1 LSGGRKTKHMGATVN
16 HITSLSV
23 VIPAYNEKGALRAAL
38 DQAVAE
44 IERVGP
50 LFEIIVVDDGSDD
63 GTPALLGELAAAE
76 PRIRVVRHP
85 GNLGKGR
92 ALLTGLAAA
101 SFEWILFI
109 DADLQIPLSEFGSFE
124 AASSEADV
132 IIGYRRDK
140 RYTLHRRALSLVY
153 RGIVRILFGL
163 RVRDV
168 GCPFK
173 LFKGDLL
180 RGIPFSTSGFGID
193 VELLWRL
200 SHAGARMREF
210 PVESLPRRTG
220 VSKVTLRGLAGCVWE
235 LAQLRMR
242 GAL

>member
-1 LSGGRKTKHMGATVN
+1 M
-16 HITSLSV
+16 
-23 VIPAYNEKGALRAAL
+23 PAYNEKGALHDAL

-44 IERVGP
+44 LERFGT
-50 LFEIIVVDDGSDD
+50 LLEIIVVDDGSDD
-63 GTPALLGELAAAE
+63 GTPALLGELAAAD

-101 SFEWILFI
+101 SHEWILFI
-109 DADLQIPLSEFGSFE
+109 DADLQIPLLEFGPFE
-124 AASSEADV
+124 AASAEADV

-140 RYTLHRRALSLVY
+140 RYTLHRRVLSLLY

-173 LFKGDLL
+173 LFKGDHL
-180 RGIPFSTSGFGID
+180 RDIQFSTNGFGID

-200 SHAGARMREF
+200 SHTGARVREL

-235 LAQLRMR
+235 LAQLRIR